1 MLQVKKI
8 DRKLKL
14 CHNPLLDPSSKEFQK
29 AAAEKRE
36 REAEAKA
43 RKVSTSEPISGVAT
57 NLACRLPLTSTAH
70 RQPQREPR

>member
-14 CHNPLLDPSSKEFQK
+14 CHNPLLDPSSTEFQK
-29 AAAEKRE
+29 AAAEKLE

-43 RKVSTSEPISGVAT
+43 CKVSTSETHSGVAT
-57 NLACRLPLTSTAH
+57 NLAHRLPLTRTAH
-70 RQPQREPR
+70 RQPQREIR